1 MMIYRKSDE
10 EEEAVAKRKGI
21 LFILSG
27 PSGVG
32 KDTVLNRVFEEKT
45 DISYSISATTRDKRQ
60 GEEDGVHYFY
70 KEREEFELMIE
81 EGELLEYAQY
91 VNNYYG
97 TPKQFVVDQLEK
109 GIDVF
114 LEIEVQGAK
123 QVKENFDGGVF
134 IFLAPPSLK
143 ALEERIRSRGTE
155 EESVV
160 QSRLEEARKELKQ
173 IHLYDYMVINKSVN
187 QATVDIQSI
196 MTSEHLRRDRMEKE
210 YESLLEE

>member
-1 MMIYRKSDE
+1 
-10 EEEAVAKRKGI
+10 
-21 LFILSG
+21 
-27 PSGVG
+27 
-32 KDTVLNRVFEEKT
+32 
-45 DISYSISATTRDKRQ
+45 
-60 GEEDGVHYFY
+60 
-70 KEREEFELMIE
+70 
-81 EGELLEYAQY
+81 
-91 VNNYYG
+91 
-97 TPKQFVVDQLEK
+97 
-109 GIDVF
+109 
-114 LEIEVQGAK
+114 GAK

-210 YESLLEE
+210 YRSEEHTSELQSRFDLVCRLLLEKKLR